1 MYLGIDVGTSSVKT
15 VLMDQGQR
23 LLASASEPLAVD
35 RPQPGWSEQNPDDW
49 WRAAQST
56 IDRLAAD
63 HAGQVSAVR
72 GIGLSGQMHGAT
84 LLDKADRILRP
95 AILWNDGRCGAECAE
110 LDSAADFRGIGGN
123 LVMPGFT
130 APKLAWVS
138 HHQPELFARV
148 AKVGRRG

>member
-23 LLASASEPLAVD
+23 LLASASEPLTVD

-72 GIGLSGQMHGAT
+72 GIG
-84 LLDKADRILRP
+84 
-95 AILWNDGRCGAECAE
+95 
-110 LDSAADFRGIGGN
+110 
-123 LVMPGFT
+123 
-130 APKLAWVS
+130 
-138 HHQPELFARV
+138 
-148 AKVGRRG
+148 